1 MLPRVSDVGSP
12 GGYRSY
18 ASDDIVTGEGVAVE
32 LPVASV
38 LARAGS
44 GLIDVLVVLALLF
57 VAVFTLPVLAG
68 HTSEA
73 VGRTLIILTV
83 VAIFVGF
90 PTAVETLTRGRTLG
104 KLALGLR
111 VVRDDGGPITARHAL
126 TRALVGW
133 VEIYLLTGAPAL
145 VAALI
150 HPRAKRLGDMAAGT
164 YVVNQRARMR
174 LLPPPIMP
182 PPLAHW
188 AVSADLANLPSG
200 LAIAIRQFLGR
211 AATLTPQSRHQL
223 ATSLLHATLPY
234 VSPPPPPGFHP
245 EYVLAAVI
253 ADRRRRDLDRL
264 WREEQ
269 RRGAILPPDPL
280 GTVR

>member
-1 MLPRVSDVGSP
+1 MSDATPSAA
-12 GGYRSY
+12 YRSY
-18 ASDDIVTGEGVAVE
+18 ASDDVVTGEGVAVE

-38 LARAGS
+38 LSRAGS
-44 GLIDVLVVLALLF
+44 GLIDIIVVVALLIGASL
-57 VAVFTLPVLAG
+57 VLPVLTAAM
-68 HTSEA
+68 SEA
-73 VGRTLIILTV
+73 VARTFSIVVV
-83 VAIFVGF
+83 VAIFVGL
-90 PTAVETLTRGRTLG
+90 PAALETATRGRTLG

-111 VVRDDGGPITARHAL
+111 VVRDDGGPITGRHAL

-133 VEIYLLTGAPAL
+133 VEIYLLVGAPAL
-145 VAALI
+145 VASLV

-174 LLPPPIMP
+174 LVPPPVMP
-182 PPLAHW
+182 PPLAGW
-188 AVSADLANLPSG
+188 AAAADLATLPPG

-211 AATLTPQSRHQL
+211 APTLTPRARYELGMQL
-223 ATSLLHATLPY
+223 LGATLPY
-234 VSPPPPPGFHP
+234 VSPQPPAGFHP

-269 RRGAILPPDPL
+269 RREALLPPDL
-280 GTVR
+280 LS